1 MMRQVEKLGK
11 GSTYNV
17 GNMCW
22 QIQSFHFVKNQI
34 VWDERKKRKF
44 FAGGVFCYAKSSC
57 HYESVLKGERNR
69 LYLDGKA
76 YAQVREYAC
85 LMWDNV
91 KVKAASSVYGWCRFA
106 V

>member
-22 QIQSFHFVKNQI
+22 QIQSFHLVKNQI

-44 FAGGVFCYAKSSC
+44 FAGGYFATQSLPVI
-57 HYESVLKGERNR
+57 
-69 LYLDGKA
+69 
-76 YAQVREYAC
+76 
-85 LMWDNV
+85 M
-91 KVKAASSVYGWCRFA
+91 KVY
-106 V
+106 